1 MEEVGTWEGKEW
13 EMGEGKSEEEKQ
25 ESVHLHGWHVTE
37 LTTNS
42 CVLAYE

>member
-1 MEEVGTWEGKEW
+1 MGHGREEKW
-13 EMGEGKSEEEKQ
+13 EMGEGESEEEKQ

-37 LTTNS
+37 LITNS